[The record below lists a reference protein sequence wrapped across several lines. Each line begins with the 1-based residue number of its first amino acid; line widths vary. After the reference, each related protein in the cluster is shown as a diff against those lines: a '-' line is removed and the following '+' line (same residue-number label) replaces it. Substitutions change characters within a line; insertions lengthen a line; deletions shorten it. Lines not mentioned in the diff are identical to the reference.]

1 MAAID
6 YLSILVYRFAVHGM
20 TQASSTALGKVIEQF
35 FGQVRLT
42 LELFAGSIPNLWTIF
57 VPLDWASPTT

>member
-1 MAAID
+1 
-6 YLSILVYRFAVHGM
+6 VYRFAVHGM